1 MWRREGRV
9 YCECISIQQCTH
21 MRAHEEVRG
30 ASLISPTKN
39 QCVSFRLLNKSSMYG
54 ATYPVPR
61 ENFEVPKVSKIS
73 FQRE

>member
-1 MWRREGRV
+1 MHLNTTV
-9 YCECISIQQCTH
+9 HT
-21 MRAHEEVRG
+21 HEEVRG

-39 QCVSFRLLNKSSMYG
+39 QCVSFCLLNKSSMYG

-61 ENFEVPKVSKIS
+61 DNFEAPKVSKIS